1 MGHKFP
7 VWCLVLSILF
17 MFSICLSAGNG
28 NIGMAIMATATTFFI
43 LCIPIFIAES
53 RNIKNKEMNVQ
64 LSVLLWFIP
73 FSWIIAMCMALFGKT
88 KR

>member
-1 MGHKFP
+1 MKNKFP

-17 MFSICLSAGNG
+17 LFCSIASIVS
-28 NIGMAIMATATTFFI
+28 NIVIAIVITPIIFFI

-53 RNIKNKEMNVQ
+53 RNVKNKELVIQ

-73 FSWIIAMCMALFGKT
+73 FSWLIAMGMALFGRT